1 MSKTAEILL
10 SKIGVDFLVHRG
22 AISAAQEAIRS
33 QEENQD
39 DTSSGAAFKKVGNRY
54 HATALDGIDLTIQSG
69 MRVGVIGHNGS
80 GKSTLLRVIAGVL
93 EPTRGTLQVTGRIAS
108 MMSTTFGFD
117 MRSTGRENITRRGMM
132 MGMSR
137 SEIEA
142 RKEDILDFA
151 DLGAYTDM
159 PMSTYSA
166 GMRARLGFAITT
178 SMHANIVI
186 LDEWIGAGDA
196 RFLEKSR
203 ERLVRA
209 IGHSDILILATH
221 KDNLI
226 REMCSHVLILDKG
239 KVTHFGPVETLDDHP
254 DMLSDSRK
262 ATVEHKREIQ
272 NRLQEQMDRREAHY
286 ADLKD
291 QVLERMDR
299 KADKLAQHSETVEF
313 LAAQM
318 EKTVLDHKTK
328 LQNLRARSDRL
339 LERHQARID
348 ARIEKLKDL
357 DAELADTL
365 KNRRNDTAGTVDDTS
380 ADDDSAR

>member
-1 MSKTAEILL
+1 
-10 SKIGVDFLVHRG
+10 
-22 AISAAQEAIRS
+22 
-33 QEENQD
+33 
-39 DTSSGAAFKKVGNRY
+39 
-54 HATALDGIDLTIQSG
+54 
-69 MRVGVIGHNGS
+69 
-80 GKSTLLRVIAGVL
+80 
-93 EPTRGTLQVTGRIAS
+93 
-108 MMSTTFGFD
+108 
-117 MRSTGRENITRRGMM
+117 
-132 MGMSR
+132 
-137 SEIEA
+137 
-142 RKEDILDFA
+142 
-151 DLGAYTDM
+151 M

>member
-22 AISAAQEAIRS
+22 AISAAQEAIQS
-33 QEENQD
+33 QEEKQD

-54 HATALDGIDLTIQSG
+54 YATALDGIDLTIQSG

-142 RKEDILDFA
+142 RKDDILDFA

-159 PMSTYSA
+159 PMSTYSD

-196 RFLEKSR
+196 RFLER
-203 ERLVRA
+203 GRARLIEA
-209 IGHSDILILATH
+209 IGRSDILVLATH
-221 KDNLI
+221 TDSLI
-226 REMCSHVLILDKG
+226 REICTHVLAIDKG
-239 KVTHFGPVETLDDHP
+239 KVIHFDRVESLEDHP
-254 DMLSDSRK
+254 ELLSEARKQALLHSRDLNDK
-262 ATVEHKREIQ
+262 LELERSKREARYSRQKEEALRQIEESGEALSGQTSTLREVSLRLRHVIKNQRERIKIIRKKGENIALQSTRRIQ
-272 NRLQEQMDRREAHY
+272 SKQ
-286 ADLKD
+286 
-291 QVLERMDR
+291 
-299 KADKLAQHSETVEF
+299 
-313 LAAQM
+313 
-318 EKTVLDHKTK
+318 
-328 LQNLRARSDRL
+328 
-339 LERHQARID
+339 
-348 ARIEKLKDL
+348 EKLDRMETEL
-357 DAELADTL
+357 DEKIKKMKIKARKVAR
-365 KNRRNDTAGTVDDTS
+365 KNKNI
-380 ADDDSAR
+380 